1 MESDPV
7 RIESEGDTDD
17 LFRSRLEQAWDVGF
31 VADITLTDGA
41 EYSAVLIAM
50 SSDALILDR
59 WDRTR
64 HAPTGDPFTL
74 ELGSVAVVV
83 VP

>member
-7 RIESEGDTDD
+7 RIRSEGGTDVT
-17 LFRSRLEQAWDVGF
+17 FRSRLEQAWDVGF
-31 VADITLTDGA
+31 VADITLIDGT
-41 EYSAVLIAM
+41 EFCAVLITM

-59 WDRTR
+59 WDRSC
-64 HAPTGDPFTL
+64 HAPAGDPFTL
-74 ELGSVAVVV
+74 ELRSVAEVV